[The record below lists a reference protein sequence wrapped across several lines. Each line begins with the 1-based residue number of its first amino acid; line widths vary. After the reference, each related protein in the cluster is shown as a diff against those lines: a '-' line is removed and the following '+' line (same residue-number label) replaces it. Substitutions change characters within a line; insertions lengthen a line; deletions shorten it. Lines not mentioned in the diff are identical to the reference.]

1 MKMMV
6 VMGMRVII
14 TTKMKYEEEEGGSF
28 IILFLEQYIFIVF

>member
-14 TTKMKYEEEEGGSF
+14 TTKMKDEEEEGGSF
-28 IILFLEQYIFIVF
+28 IILFPEQYIFIVF